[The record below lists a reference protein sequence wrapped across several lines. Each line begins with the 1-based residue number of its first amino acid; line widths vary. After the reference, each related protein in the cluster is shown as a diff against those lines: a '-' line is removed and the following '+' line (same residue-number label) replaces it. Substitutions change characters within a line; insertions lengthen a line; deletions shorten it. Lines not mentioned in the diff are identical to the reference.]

1 MTAAPARVPQKTQN
15 AQKAQKAEAAPATRW
30 GVARTVL
37 RLHRAALIVWGLAVL
52 GLTGWLVWL
61 TEVTADETRAK
72 QEACNLAG
80 LHVCDT
86 NVGLFGYS
94 APMDGIA
101 TLAAHSF
108 IVVAAFAGGALIGRE
123 LENGT
128 ARLAW
133 SQGITPA
140 RWLTA
145 KLACPALAVTV
156 GVTVLVLV
164 FRWAWE
170 PNRVLIGTD
179 WMGDSVFA
187 LLGPAAV
194 AYALCALAL
203 GTLTALLLRRTLPAL
218 AVSAA
223 LTWLLSLILVHA
235 RASLWPALTR
245 TSATEYVYSPHR
257 AWDLSQGALVH
268 GSPAPQVNHW
278 ACNSTAGERQRC
290 LDELGVTGYY
300 ATYHPRS
307 HFWPLH
313 LVETGILLAVAAA
326 AVAVS
331 FRLLRH
337 RTA

>member
-1 MTAAPARVPQKTQN
+1 MTAAPTARVTQE
-15 AQKAQKAEAAPATRW
+15 ARKAEAAPAVRW

-72 QEACNLAG
+72 QEACHRAG
-80 LHVCDT
+80 LHVCNTD
-86 NVGLFGYS
+86 VGLFGYS
-94 APMDGIA
+94 APMDAIA

-257 AWDLSQGALVH
+257 AWDLSQGPLVH

-278 ACNSTAGERQRC
+278 ACNGTAGKRQRC
-290 LDELGVTGYY
+290 LDDLGVTGYY
-300 ATYHPRS
+300 STYHPRS

-331 FRLLRH
+331 FRLVRH

>member
-1 MTAAPARVPQKTQN
+1 MTAVATARVHRGPE
-15 AQKAQKAEAAPATRW
+15 EAGDATGARW

-37 RLHRAALIVWGLAVL
+37 RLHRAALLVWGLAVL
-52 GLTGWLVWL
+52 GVTGWLVWL
-61 TEVTADETRAK
+61 TEVTADEARAK
-72 QEACNLAG
+72 QEACDRSTQDW
-80 LHVCDT
+80 CDMS
-86 NVGLFGYS
+86 VGVLGYS

-101 TLAAHSF
+101 ALTANAF
-108 IVVAAFAGGALIGRE
+108 VAVAAFAGGALIGRE

-145 KLACPALAVTV
+145 KLAGTALAVTL
-156 GVTVLVLV
+156 GVTASVLV
-164 FRWAWE
+164 FRWAWK
-170 PNRVLIGTD
+170 PNRALIGTD
-179 WMGDSVFA
+179 WMDDGVFVA
-187 LLGPAAV
+187 LGPAAV

-203 GTLTALLLRRTLPAL
+203 GTLTALLTRRGLPAL

-223 LTWLLSLILVHA
+223 LTWLLAQVLVHY
-235 RASLWPALTR
+235 RTSLWPARTR
-245 TSATEYVYSPHR
+245 TSATEEVHAPDR
-257 AWDLSQGALVH
+257 AWQVEQGALVH
-268 GSPAPQVNHW
+268 GSPAPRVNHW
-278 ACNSTAGERQRC
+278 GCDGTAGETRRC
-290 LDELGVTGYY
+290 LDDLGVTGYY
-300 ATYHPRS
+300 ATYHPES

-326 AVAVS
+326 ATAVS